1 MLGVALAN
9 VIRSIQ
15 LRSLNALAGGG
26 DFSYFLLIHLL
37 IMRAILIDQICFYCF
52 TIDWLID

>member
-26 DFSYFLLIHLL
+26 DFSYFLLILLL